1 MVGLSRQMIADPY
14 WANKAKAGKVQEIR
28 KCISCLIG
36 CWKESL
42 YIKREMRCAVNPAIG
57 DERFLD
63 LKPALTKLKVAV
75 VGGGI
80 AGMEAARI
88 ATLRGHQV
96 TLFEKR

>member
-1 MVGLSRQMIADPY
+1 
-14 WANKAKAGKVQEIR
+14 
-28 KCISCLIG
+28 
-36 CWKESL
+36 
-42 YIKREMRCAVNPAIG
+42 MRCAVNPAIG

-63 LKPALTKLKVAV
+63 LKSALTKLKVAV

-96 TLFEKR
+96 TLFEKDDELGGILRTCCMVLQIEMKWYMDWIREQIKDLKVEVRLNT